1 MCDPILKKS
10 EFSEILVIFT
20 QIIPLRFEGRATEPP
35 QPTFQRPSLPEL
47 QESPRQPGAE
57 GTVTS
62 ACHYHSSDLLAE
74 MGLKIG
80 VL

>member
-1 MCDPILKKS
+1 M
-10 EFSEILVIFT
+10 
-20 QIIPLRFEGRATEPP
+20 EPP